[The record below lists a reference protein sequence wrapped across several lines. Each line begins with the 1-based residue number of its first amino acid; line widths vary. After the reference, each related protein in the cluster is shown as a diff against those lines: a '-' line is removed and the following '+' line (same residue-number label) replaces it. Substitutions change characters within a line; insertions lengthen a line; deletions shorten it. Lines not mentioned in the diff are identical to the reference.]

1 MALGTDKA
9 AHTDGEV
16 HRDARRVESPVV
28 SRHSRYGR
36 RTSNRGAQSQGL
48 NEIDSNCLE
57 FFSENLNCAPK
68 ILNIKVVQN
77 FEFSNFWFQ
86 AKLHLKI
93 KS

>member
-1 MALGTDKA
+1 MAMGTDKA

-28 SRHSRYGR
+28 SRRSRYGR

-48 NEIDSNCLE
+48 NEIDSNLLE

-68 ILNIKVVQN
+68 ILNTKVVQN
-77 FEFSNFWFQ
+77 LSSPTFDSGKTSFED
-86 AKLHLKI
+86 
-93 KS
+93 